1 MKRVKKRNYLKVL
14 ENMKILFESADSDE
28 KEIMCEDLN
37 DMLDNQLVNDFFGT
51 EGKRDPRR
59 FGKNLSKKN

>member
-1 MKRVKKRNYLKVL
+1 MKRVTKRNYLKVL
-14 ENMKILFESADSDE
+14 ENMKRLFETADSDE

-51 EGKRDPRR
+51 EGQRDPRR
-59 FGKNLSKKN
+59 FSKN

>member
-1 MKRVKKRNYLKVL
+1 VL

-37 DMLDNQLVNDFFGT
+37 YMLDNQLANNFFGT
-51 EGKRDPRR
+51 EGQRDPRR
-59 FGKNLSKKN
+59 RSKN

>member
-37 DMLDNQLVNDFFGT
+37 DMLDNQLANDFFGT
-51 EGKRDPRR
+51 EGQRDPRR
-59 FGKNLSKKN
+59 RSKN

>member
-14 ENMKILFESADSDE
+14 KNMKILFESADSDE

-37 DMLDNQLVNDFFGT
+37 YMLDNQLANKFFGT
-51 EGKRDPRR
+51 EGQRDPRR
-59 FGKNLSKKN
+59 RSKN

>member
-37 DMLDNQLVNDFFGT
+37 YMLDNQLANKFFGT
-51 EGKRDPRR
+51 EGQRDPRR
-59 FGKNLSKKN
+59 RSKN

>member
-37 DMLDNQLVNDFFGT
+37 YMLDNQLANKFFGN
-51 EGKRDPRR
+51 EGQRDPRR
-59 FGKNLSKKN
+59 RSKN

>member
-28 KEIMCEDLN
+28 KEIMCDDLN
-37 DMLDNQLVNDFFGT
+37 YMLDNQLANKFFGT
-51 EGKRDPRR
+51 EGQRDPRR
-59 FGKNLSKKN
+59 RSKN